1 MNPNPVKQFNTP
13 ELNQLIEDMYET
25 MYAADGAGLAAPQIG
40 INQRVVIFG
49 YDENNRYPDAP
60 PVPKTVLINP
70 VIRPLSDEIDAG
82 WEGCLSIPGMRGIV
96 PRWAK
101 IHYEALTSSA

>member
-1 MNPNPVKQFNTP
+1 MGDSRLLRESEPVSQFNTP

-40 INQRVVIFG
+40 VNQRVVIFG

-70 VIRPLSDEIDAG
+70 VIRPVSDEIDAG
-82 WEGCLSIPGMRGIV
+82 WEGCLSSRNA
-96 PRWAK
+96 RD
-101 IHYEALTSSA
+101 SATLGQNPL

>member
-1 MNPNPVKQFNTP
+1 MAIRKILRMGDSRLLRESEPVSQFNTP

-40 INQRVVIFG
+40 VNQRVVIFG

-60 PVPKTVLINP
+60 PVPKDRTDQS
-70 VIRPLSDEIDAG
+70 RLSVPSPMRSMRVGKVASPFPECAG
-82 WEGCLSIPGMRGIV
+82 
-96 PRWAK
+96 
-101 IHYEALTSSA
+101 